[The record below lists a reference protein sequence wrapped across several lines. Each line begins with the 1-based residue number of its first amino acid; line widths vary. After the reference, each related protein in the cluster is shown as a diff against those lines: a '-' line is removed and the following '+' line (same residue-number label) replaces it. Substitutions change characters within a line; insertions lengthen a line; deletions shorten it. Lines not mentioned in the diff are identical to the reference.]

1 MGTGDSLPEGGA
13 PGMAHISNDRC
24 QALSNCAQHNR
35 FCGYPLARSRPLLAQ
50 RLGVSAPL
58 AEITIIGSVEQL
70 ANQVWWLSANP
81 VFSSAAQPIRLYK
94 TFRVVK
100 GDVVPHHEV
109 TRPRQFMRDR
119 FECDKQLDT
128 RGLHLAALR

>member
-1 MGTGDSLPEGGA
+1 MPLTSVSGPPLAQLSPRPICPEQMGTGDSLPEGGA

-24 QALSNCAQHNR
+24 QALSNCARHNR
-35 FCGYPLARSRPLLAQ
+35 FYGSPLTRSRPLMAQ

-81 VFSSAAQPIRLYK
+81 VFSSAAQPIRLFGYTK
-94 TFRVVK
+94 HFVSLK
-100 GDVVPHHEV
+100 G
-109 TRPRQFMRDR
+109 TWSRIT
-119 FECDKQLDT
+119 K
-128 RGLHLAALR
+128 